1 MLCDNANFVGLGDLS
16 IVGLSIDSPE
26 WNDLSLEDIRLRI
39 KAGRFGIK
47 YNDPTWQDSLEQ
59 IESKI
64 RETRLAKG
72 QKKKSGKK
80 W

>member
-1 MLCDNANFVGLGDLS
+1 M
-16 IVGLSIDSPE
+16 
-26 WNDLSLEDIRLRI
+26 RI

-47 YNDPTWQDSLEQ
+47 YNNPIWKDSLEQ

-72 QKKKSGKK
+72 QKKKPGKK
-80 W
+80 R